1 MIRSTS
7 HSLSLSSVTLTGP
20 GRCEGCPSSWS
31 QYSLTRETFTTG
43 WICID
48 FGNFNSTAL
57 GPAKPMIVYGPSHRL
72 DSLQEAH
79 VKRKFSVESQTCWLM
94 VYSGTAE
101 QLLSALTFIQSCAC
115 FIFSLTL
122 SIMSSISN
130 ANFWAA
136 GALSKLM
143 GSIPI
148 HGRYDRVTSKGDFL
162 VKACFLVLMKNWAIG
177 SWNNPKSRSTVL

>member
-20 GRCEGCPSSWS
+20 GCEGCPSSWS

-72 DSLQEAH
+72 DSLREAH

-94 VYSGTAE
+94 VYSGAAE
-101 QLLSALTFIQSCAC
+101 QLLSALTFIRSCAC

-143 GSIPI
+143 GSFVEDMTVS
-148 HGRYDRVTSKGDFL
+148 HQRVTSWSKR
-162 VKACFLVLMKNWAIG
+162 V
-177 SWNNPKSRSTVL
+177 SWY